1 MADPTRRE
9 PLALI
14 AGNNRYP
21 FLLAEAARREG
32 VAWIKAIGFENETDP
47 ALAGLVDELVWLR
60 VGQLGKM
67 LKQLT
72 SWGARR
78 AIMAGQIAPKNL
90 FDLRPDFRALFIL
103 ARLKERNAETLFGA
117 IADEMAGVGVT
128 LLPATTYLEHLLAT
142 PGHLGGPKP
151 GRSATA
157 DAEFGLRIAKESSRL
172 DIGQSVVVK
181 KGTVLAVEAFEGTD
195 ECIRRGGAL
204 GRGGAT
210 LCKVSKPRQD
220 LRFDVPVI
228 GTRTLETCA
237 EAGVTTV
244 VVEAGKTLLLDRE
257 ALLKMAQE
265 KKVTVLGGAAG
276 VGQA

>member
-1 MADPTRRE
+1 MAAPTADPSRRE
-9 PLALI
+9 PLAII

-21 FLLAEAARREG
+21 FLLAEAARKEG
-32 VAWIKAIGFENETDP
+32 VGSIRVIAFENETDP
-47 ALAGLVDELVWLR
+47 ALARLVDEMVWLR

-72 SWGARR
+72 AWGVRR

-103 ARLKERNAETLFGA
+103 AKLKERNAETLFGA
-117 IADEMAGVGVT
+117 IGDEMAGIGVT
-128 LLPATTYLEHLLAT
+128 LLPAATYLEHLLA
-142 PGHLGGPKP
+142 PAGHIAGPKP
-151 GRSATA
+151 GRSASA

-195 ECIRRGGAL
+195 DCVRRGGSL
-204 GRGGAT
+204 GKGGAT
-210 LCKVSKPRQD
+210 LCKVSKPKQD

-237 EAGVTTV
+237 EAGVTTI

-257 ALLKMAQE
+257 AVLALAVA
-265 KKVTVLGGAAG
+265 KKITLLGG
-276 VGQA
+276 

>member
-1 MADPTRRE
+1 MSPPDPARRD
-9 PLALI
+9 PLAII

-21 FLLAEAARREG
+21 FLLAEAARKEG
-32 VAWIKAIGFENETDP
+32 VPSIRVIAFENETDP
-47 ALAGLVDELVWLR
+47 TLAQLVDEMVWLR

-72 SWGARR
+72 AWGARR

-103 ARLKERNAETLFGA
+103 AKLKERNAETLFGA
-117 IADEMAGVGVT
+117 IAEEMAGVGVT
-128 LLPATTYLEHLLAT
+128 LLPATTYLEHLLA
-142 PGHLGGPKP
+142 PAGHIGGPKP
-151 GRSATA
+151 GRSALA
-157 DAEFGLRIAKESSRL
+157 DSEFGLRIAKESSRL

-195 ECIRRGGAL
+195 ECIRRGGQL

-220 LRFDVPVI
+220 FRFDVPVI

-237 EAGVTTV
+237 EAAVTTI
-244 VVEAGKTLLLDRE
+244 VVEAGTTLLLDRE
-257 ALLKMAQE
+257 AVLALAAQ
-265 KKVTVLGGAAG
+265 KKITLLGG
-276 VGQA
+276 

>member
-1 MADPTRRE
+1 MASSVPDSSRRE

-32 VAWIKAIGFENETDP
+32 VRSIRVIAFENETDP
-47 ALAGLVDELVWLR
+47 ALAQLVDEMVWLR

-72 SWGARR
+72 AWGVQR

-103 ARLKERNAETLFGA
+103 ARLKRRNAETLFGA
-117 IADEMAGVGVT
+117 IADEMTGIGVT

-142 PGHLGGPKP
+142 PGHLAGPKP
-151 GRSATA
+151 GRSAQA
-157 DAEFGLRIAKESSRL
+157 DAEFGMRIARESSRL

-195 ECIRRGGAL
+195 ECIRRGGKL

-210 LCKVSKPRQD
+210 LCKVSKPGQD
-220 LRFDVPVI
+220 FRFDVPVI

-237 EAGVTTV
+237 EAGVGTI
-244 VVEAGKTLLLDRE
+244 VVEAGRTLLLDRE
-257 ALLKMAQE
+257 AIFGLAGAKKITLTGMAAE
-265 KKVTVLGGAAG
+265 
-276 VGQA
+276 